1 MDLWSQPLKLPARM
15 TTCAP
20 GFLMEKVMSL
30 MSAGLRGLKAYL
42 RGAQGPGLVGAED
55 AALAGP

>member
-1 MDLWSQPLKLPARM
+1 M